1 MNLNDDF
8 SKPVNPVGKV
18 ASMPPRNILAPIDVD
33 GARTEEI
40 DYAVT
45 LAEHYGADL
54 WLMPLTKE
62 LGVAADVRGIC
73 SYVHNSWSHRTQVRL
88 WDLVLEARQR
98 HYRTF
103 PISACCGNGSHQILQ
118 VAERLKADLIILGRS
133 GQGNSLAGL
142 ARSEADAL
150 LRQAKSPIIMATA
163 DSIRRQ

>member
-1 MNLNDDF
+1 MNLNDNF
-8 SKPVNPVGKV
+8 SKPVNPVEKL
-18 ASMPPRNILAPIDVD
+18 ASMPPKNILAPIDLD
-33 GARTEEI
+33 GAQTENI

-54 WLMPLTKE
+54 WLMPVTKE
-62 LGVAADVRGIC
+62 LGIAADVRGIS
-73 SYVHNSWSHRTQVRL
+73 SYVHNSWSHRTQVQL

-118 VAERLKADLIILGRS
+118 VAEQLKADLIILGLD
-133 GQGNSLAGL
+133 GQGHRLAGL

-150 LRQAKSPIIMATA
+150 LRHAKSPIIMATA